1 MTEANATAVVATQAL
16 TIQGIDFT
24 IRAPYA
30 EGHALNANEAS
41 TLNQTFAENIRNN
54 AAARIKKAKEAAE
67 KAGTPFDINAARED
81 GTTLRA
87 EIEAYAEA
95 YEFGSRVARTT
106 EPVDPVEREAFRIA
120 KEVLDGQLRNKG
132 IKKKDLQD
140 GVYDDAVRS
149 LMQKAEITKLAT
161 KRVKER
167 EALAMDDIDVESLA
181 RVEPEDDD
189 AGEGEGD
196 EA

>member
-1 MTEANATAVVATQAL
+1 MTDAVAAVATQAL

-30 EGHALNANEAS
+30 EGHTLNANEAS

-67 KAGTPFDINAARED
+67 KAGTPFDINADRGE
-81 GTTLRA
+81 GQGSLRA

-95 YEFGSRVARTT
+95 YEFGSRVARTS
-106 EPVDPVEREAFRIA
+106 EPVDPVEREAYRIA
-120 KEVLDGQLRNKG
+120 TELLNGQLKNKG

-140 GVYDDAVRS
+140 GVYDETVRT
-149 LMQKAEITKLAT
+149 LMQKAEVQKLAA
-161 KRVKER
+161 KRVKEK
-167 EALAMDDIDVESLA
+167 EALAMDDIDVDSLA
-181 RVEPEDDD
+181 RAEPEDD
-189 AGEGEGD
+189 AGEGED
-196 EA
+196 EGEA